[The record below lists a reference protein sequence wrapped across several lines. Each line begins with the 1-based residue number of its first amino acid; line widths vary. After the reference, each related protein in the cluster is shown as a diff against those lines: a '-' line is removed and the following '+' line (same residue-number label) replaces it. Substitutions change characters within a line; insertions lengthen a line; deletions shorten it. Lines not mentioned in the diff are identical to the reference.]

1 MKTTFERLVQRVKA
15 LNNGQLPGGIQQ
27 KADEAQRTEFWTVDN
42 TEIPTIDSPIGK
54 LIGKN
59 GRKVIED
66 LLHRTGTDLT
76 ERAAYRGFGNKV
88 EHQLMEIVYNIGY
101 RTSAF
106 IDSLIKHKNDLGIT
120 EKGPELDLTTSDGY
134 RIQNYYNPTSSWGGP
149 HKEQTLTLPHGTEI
163 FTMPQFDYFVDGPGN
178 DGNLIQ
184 ILEADECLELD
195 CGDLGFDKSE
205 RIGQKKL
212 EWQAQREQ
220 ITKIAEGMIKRL
232 LTEDMLNEFDCKL
245 D

>member
-54 LIGKN
+54 LIGKD

-88 EHQLMEIVYNIGY
+88 EHQLMEIVSNVGF

-106 IDSLIKHKNDLGIT
+106 IDSLKDLGIT
-120 EKGPELDLTTSDGY
+120 EKDPELDLTTSDGY
-134 RIQNYYNPTSSWGGP
+134 RIQNYYDDYSQLG
-149 HKEQTLTLPHGTEI
+149 HKQCSMTLPDGTKI
-163 FTMPQFDYFVDGPGN
+163 FTASNKVN
-178 DGNLIQ
+178 DPNYDHSLIQ
-184 ILEADECLELD
+184 ISDQDGRLI
-195 CGDLGFDKSE
+195 LGYFRRGFIID
-205 RIGQKKL
+205 
-212 EWQAQREQ
+212 
-220 ITKIAEGMIKRL
+220 
-232 LTEDMLNEFDCKL
+232 
-245 D
+245 